1 MQKISRYVH
10 REVSLIVT
18 EIKNKKMPLTLQ
30 NPHLFL
36 FFQIA
41 NHMKLRHPHVISL
54 REVFLTQQHLVLV
67 MEFAPGGDL
76 FTYVRSRGGLPETE
90 ARWYFQQIVIAIDYC
105 HRLGVC
111 SRDIKLENTLLD
123 AQPGPQ
129 GKIYSLFKNTT
140 TFFSQIC
147 KFLPYILSFF
157 YLKLAHS
164 SNCAI
169 LASQKTV
176 LCTVLLAL
184 EWAPPPTSHLK

>member
-10 REVSLIVT
+10 REVSLIVKKKKK
-18 EIKNKKMPLTLQ
+18 EKKMPLAHALKSS
-30 NPHLFL
+30 NSFS
-36 FFQIA
+36 FQIV

-90 ARWYFQQIVIAIDYC
+90 ARWYFQQIVIAVDYC

-129 GKIYSLFKNTT
+129 GNLQIHSSLKHIYFR
-140 TFFSQIC
+140 QIC
-147 KFLPYILSFF
+147 
-157 YLKLAHS
+157 
-164 SNCAI
+164 
-169 LASQKTV
+169 
-176 LCTVLLAL
+176 
-184 EWAPPPTSHLK
+184 